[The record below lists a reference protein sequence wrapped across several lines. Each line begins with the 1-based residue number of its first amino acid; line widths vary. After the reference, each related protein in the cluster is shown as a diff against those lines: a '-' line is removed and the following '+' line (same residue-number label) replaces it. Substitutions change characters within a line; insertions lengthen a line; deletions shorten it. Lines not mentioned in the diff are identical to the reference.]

1 MTTYTYDG
9 NGNLKTKTDADGYV
23 TTYGYNG
30 LDMVT
35 SINYNGGK
43 EVSYQYNKV
52 GDLVKMVDWT
62 GTTTFEVDLLN
73 RITKTT
79 DTKGNVV
86 GYTHDATGNQTTE
99 IIVITKRG
107 KILCMLDLI
116 LMSVRVRG

>member
-1 MTTYTYDG
+1 M
-9 NGNLKTKTDADGYV
+9 
-23 TTYGYNG
+23 
-30 LDMVT
+30 
-35 SINYNGGK
+35 
-43 EVSYQYNKV
+43 
-52 GDLVKMVDWT
+52 KMVDWT

-73 RITKTT
+73 RIIKTT